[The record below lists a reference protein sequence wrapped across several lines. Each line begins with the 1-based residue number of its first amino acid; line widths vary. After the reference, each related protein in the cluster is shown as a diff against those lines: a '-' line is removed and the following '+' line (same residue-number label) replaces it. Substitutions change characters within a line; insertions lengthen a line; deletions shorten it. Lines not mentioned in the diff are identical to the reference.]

1 MQDPE
6 ILQEISKKFS
16 PEQNVAVAKW
26 FGKPC
31 INVGKKTFVV
41 LWGRDL
47 AFKLSGEGH
56 AEALQV
62 NGAHLFDPRGRG
74 SPMKEWVQIP
84 AAQKVLWEHFAGR
97 AYAYVSTSKDG

>member
-1 MQDPE
+1 MINPE
-6 ILQEISKKFS
+6 ILQEIAGQFH

-31 INVGKKTFVV
+31 INVGKRTFVV

-47 AFKLSGEGH
+47 AFKLSGHDH
-56 AEALQV
+56 AEALQI

-84 AAQKVLWEHFAGR
+84 AAQEPLWEHFAGR
-97 AYAYVSTSKDG
+97 AYEYVSSLEEG